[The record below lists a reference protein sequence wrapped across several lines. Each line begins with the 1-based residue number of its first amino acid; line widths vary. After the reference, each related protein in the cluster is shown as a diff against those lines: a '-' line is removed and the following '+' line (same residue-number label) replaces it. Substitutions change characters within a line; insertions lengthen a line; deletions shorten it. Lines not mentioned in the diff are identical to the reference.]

1 MLVVRNL
8 HANAGNTGDPGLIP
22 GLGRCPEVG
31 NGNSLLYSCQENPMD
46 RGAWQATISELD
58 TTVHTRGVGPWE
70 CFLLSLHL
78 FSVNLKVFKNKS
90 FFFFFYLLVH
100 SEMIPLW

>member
-46 RGAWQATISELD
+46 RGAWQATTSELD
-58 TTVHTRGVGPWE
+58 MTVHT
-70 CFLLSLHL
+70 
-78 FSVNLKVFKNKS
+78 
-90 FFFFFYLLVH
+90 
-100 SEMIPLW
+100 